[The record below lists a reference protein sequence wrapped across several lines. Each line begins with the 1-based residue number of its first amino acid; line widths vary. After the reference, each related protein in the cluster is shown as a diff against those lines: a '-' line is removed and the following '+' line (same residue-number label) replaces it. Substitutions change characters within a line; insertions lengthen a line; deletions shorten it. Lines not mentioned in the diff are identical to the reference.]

1 MEYRIEQLA
10 RAAGVAVDTIR
21 FYQGEGLL
29 DAPRREGRVTF
40 YGDAHV
46 ERLKR
51 IKELQQQG
59 FTLTV
64 IQRFLAGELEAS
76 DEALVAAVTHPAAP
90 QTLTLG
96 ELAERSGVAEPL
108 LASLEQAGLLV
119 PITGGEEPL
128 YPADDLEAIAAGMK
142 LISAGV
148 PLGALME
155 LGKDHAAAVD
165 RTARQAVDLFD
176 RHVRERIQAEGGET
190 EAVSVAAIG
199 RAFDIVA
206 SPGGVSLEDEAGRTI
221 EEETDDNGNRI
232 LAAAR
237 LWQRVAPAEGA
248 IAVGGFAYRPDR
260 DPGGAWSGFPA
271 LLIRV
276 PALAVMRR
284 RGRTFVTAAT
294 PDAEALLDIGSTAVR
309 APGARTLSITPLRNP
324 LAWTA
329 AVESAAARLRGGE
342 AEKVVLA
349 REVLA
354 RGDGVVSAGMVVR
367 GLRAAYPSCFTYLI
381 AGADGT
387 AFAGA
392 SPELLIRRSGNHAF
406 SQPMAGSVARGATD
420 AEDDRLA
427 RQLSLSAKDMSEHR
441 LVSKFVMD
449 ALHPFSSAV
458 SAREPEV
465 ARFTNIQHLATSV
478 QAELSDPPADVLTL
492 AAALHP
498 TPAVGGWPG
507 AAADGLIDELD
518 GMERGWSAAGAA

>member
-1 MEYRIEQLA
+1 MN
-10 RAAGVAVDTIR
+10 
-21 FYQGEGLL
+21 
-29 DAPRREGRVTF
+29 
-40 YGDAHV
+40 
-46 ERLKR
+46 
-51 IKELQQQG
+51 
-59 FTLTV
+59 
-64 IQRFLAGELEAS
+64 
-76 DEALVAAVTHPAAP
+76 
-90 QTLTLG
+90 
-96 ELAERSGVAEPL
+96 
-108 LASLEQAGLLV
+108 
-119 PITGGEEPL
+119 GEEL
-128 YPADDLEAIAAGMK
+128 
-142 LISAGV
+142 SARTW
-148 PLGALME
+148 E
-155 LGKDHAAAVD
+155 LD
-165 RTARQAVDLFD
+165 RTPDLVDLVSAARD
-176 RHVRERIQAEGGET
+176 AGHEVMLIERPMPD
-190 EAVSVAAIG
+190 AVSVAAIG

-206 SPGGVSLEDEAGRTI
+206 APGGVSLEDAGGRQI
-221 EEETDDNGNRI
+221 DLEKDANRI
-232 LAAAR
+232 VAAAR
-237 LWQRVAPAEGA
+237 LWRRVATSEGA
-248 IAVGGFAYRPDR
+248 LAVGGFAYRPDR

-271 LLIRV
+271 LLVRV

-284 RGRTFVTAAT
+284 RGRTFVTAST

-427 RQLSLSAKDMSEHR
+427 RQLSLSAKDRSEHR

-449 ALHPFSSAV
+449 ALRPLSSEV

-478 QAELSDPPADVLTL
+478 EAKLSAPAADALTL

-498 TPAVGGWPG
+498 TPAVGGWPRV
-507 AAADGLIDELD
+507 AADVIIDELES
-518 GMERGWSAAGAA
+518 MERGWYAGGVGWIDGRGDGEFAVALRCGLLWEDGARLYAGVGVMPDSDPARELEETELKFKALLTALV